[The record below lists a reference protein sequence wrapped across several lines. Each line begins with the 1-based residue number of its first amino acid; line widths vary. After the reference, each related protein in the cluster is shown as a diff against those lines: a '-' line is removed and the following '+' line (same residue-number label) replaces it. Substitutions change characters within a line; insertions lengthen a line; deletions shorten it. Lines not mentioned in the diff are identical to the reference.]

1 MKLSKKLKLAAI
13 FTGAIALTT
22 PLLPAIS
29 QVTEEP
35 VPEEQVVAV
44 AVPAG
49 RLYSLAVV
57 EQIPGK
63 QQCWAEK
70 GSNPTIIDPLW
81 TTFDFTGSC
90 RRSTDSNGY
99 SVRLDGQDTSLDY
112 FLNII
117 PKGDGY
123 QLVAQNRNDRSQTV
137 VGQTNGKTADREY
150 LKFTLNPG
158 WEFTK
163 KTYEGKVLGHYFFS
177 GDSAAIAAA
186 GNAAPDTAGT
196 TASSFSDISRG
207 IYQAEIENAVAL
219 GFISGYKDGT
229 FRPTEP
235 LTREQLVSMVYGAM
249 ESIDS
254 VNLEPA
260 TSVPT
265 QPYPDVDS
273 SRWSA
278 TKVQWAKEND
288 IVKGYPDGTFQPGTP
303 VTRAELIAVLQNAAK
318 FAKMKQGESAEL
330 VNNQEP
336 TNFSDISGHWGAET
350 IQAMSAYCGVASPI
364 QEVGDSFDPDTAAQR
379 DYAAAATLRTHDCL
393 TGNNKDET
401 VNDETVNDETIND
414 ETVNDETINDETVND
429 ETINDETINDETI
442 NDETVND
449 ETINDETIND
459 ETINDETINDETIN
473 DETIND
479 ETINDETINDETI
492 NDETINDETINDER

>member
-13 FTGAIALTT
+13 FTGAIALSA

-35 VPEEQVVAV
+35 VPDEQVVAV

-49 RLYSLAVV
+49 RLYNLAVV

-137 VGQTNGKTADREY
+137 VGQTDGKTADREY
-150 LKFTLNPG
+150 LKITLNPG

-177 GDSAAIAAA
+177 GDSQAIAAA
-186 GNAAPDTAGT
+186 GDAAPTSTQT
-196 TASSFSDISRG
+196 TASFSDTSRG
-207 IYQAEIENAVAL
+207 TYQDEIENAVAL

-235 LTREQLVSMVYGAM
+235 LTREQLVSMVYGAL

-260 TSVPT
+260 SSVPT
-265 QPYPDVDS
+265 QPYPDVES

-278 TKVQWAKEND
+278 SKIQWAKENE

-318 FAKMKQGESAEL
+318 FAKMKQGESVEL
-330 VNNQEP
+330 VSSKEP
-336 TNFSDISGHWGAET
+336 TSFSDISSHWAAET
-350 IQAMSAYCGVASPI
+350 IQAMSAYCGVASPA
-364 QEVGDSFDPDTAAQR
+364 QEVGDSFNPDTPAQR
-379 DYAAAATLRTHDCL
+379 DYAAAATLRTHNCL
-393 TGNNKDET
+393 TGESNESMNQEAMNEET
-401 VNDETVNDETIND
+401 MNEESMNDETMNDETMNEESMND
-414 ETVNDETINDETVND
+414 ETMNEETMNEESMNDETMNDETMNEETMND
-429 ETINDETINDETI
+429 
-442 NDETVND
+442 
-449 ETINDETIND
+449 
-459 ETINDETINDETIN
+459 
-473 DETIND
+473 
-479 ETINDETINDETI
+479 
-492 NDETINDETINDER
+492 R